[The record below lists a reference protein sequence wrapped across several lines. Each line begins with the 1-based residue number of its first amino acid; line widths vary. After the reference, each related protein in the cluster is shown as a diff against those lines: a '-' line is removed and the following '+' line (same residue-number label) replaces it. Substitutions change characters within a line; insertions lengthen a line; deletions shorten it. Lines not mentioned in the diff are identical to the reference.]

1 MSEVEKLIP
10 IDQWIQEHFV
20 VAENT
25 LEFIKGIK
33 SDLKE
38 LADGLGTEL
47 KIMAVEKK

>member
-1 MSEVEKLIP
+1 MSETEELIP
-10 IDQWIQEHFV
+10 IDQWVQEHFV
-20 VAENT
+20 VAENI

-47 KIMAVEKK
+47 KIMAVKE